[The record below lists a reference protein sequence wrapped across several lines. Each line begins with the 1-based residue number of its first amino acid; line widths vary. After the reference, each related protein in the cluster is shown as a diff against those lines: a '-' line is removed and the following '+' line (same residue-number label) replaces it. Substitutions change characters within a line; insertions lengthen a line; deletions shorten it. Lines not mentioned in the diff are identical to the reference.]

1 MANAALKNRGETMIK
16 DAAST
21 NDEFSEMETAIL
33 AFIPNGMER
42 PRPLNELTMLVVG
55 KDSLNER
62 RKVRDLIN
70 HLVVVHHI
78 PIGARYTKPNGYY
91 IATNDHER
99 DLAIEPLISQV
110 VELERRIQSLVNTD
124 FEQNKKPAEL
134 ETYHNHLAKQ
144 VLLF

>member
-1 MANAALKNRGETMIK
+1 MITDKIIKNAASI
-16 DAAST
+16 T
-21 NDEFSEMETAIL
+21 NDERERFSEMEKAIL

-110 VELERRIQSLVNTD
+110 VELERRIQ
-124 FEQNKKPAEL
+124 
-134 ETYHNHLAKQ
+134 
-144 VLLF
+144 

>member
-1 MANAALKNRGETMIK
+1 MIK
-16 DAAST
+16 DAASA

-62 RKVRDLIN
+62 RKVRDL
-70 HLVVVHHI
+70 
-78 PIGARYTKPNGYY
+78 
-91 IATNDHER
+91 
-99 DLAIEPLISQV
+99 AIEPLISQV

-124 FEQNKKPAEL
+124 FSQNKKPAEL